1 MPKMHQNTF
10 GGRAPLPGPTGRA
23 HALHRP
29 SSCNGGLFNGREGRE
44 GPTSKEGGREGR
56 EERGDG
62 NEEEGNPPKVKVS
75 RRNAVGELEKRL

>member
-1 MPKMHQNTF
+1 VAGLLCPD
-10 GGRAPLPGPTGRA
+10 PLGELMRSTGRLA
-23 HALHRP
+23 VMGAYLTGER
-29 SSCNGGLFNGREGRE
+29 GGK